1 MNLKNFIVPDG
12 KKIRAKSGVV
22 LHEFESINQLEQ
34 FVDRVERVGPNE
46 PRPRWLRR
54 RISVLVAGKWRKDVA
69 KAIEELK
76 AVAA

>member
-1 MNLKNFIVPDG
+1 MNPKNFITPDD

-22 LHEFESINQLEQ
+22 LHEFESIHQLEQ
-34 FVDRVERVGPNE
+34 FVDRVEKVGVNE

-54 RISVLVAGKWRKDVA
+54 RVSVLVAGKWRKDVA

-76 AVAA
+76 AAA